1 MSQKPSISKQSS
13 GFDFTSSIHNDTY
26 DFIKP
31 EQWDLSSRTV
41 LVTGAS
47 RGLGKDNAISFA
59 RAGASNIAVA
69 ARSGLDDVVKEM
81 KQAAQKAGRKEP
93 NVLPLQVDVT
103 DKNSVAAAA
112 TKIEEQL
119 GCLDIVINNAGYLE
133 NFTKIA
139 DAEPEEWWKTW
150 QVNTFGAFLIVRA
163 TIPLL
168 LKKPDSLKTIL
179 NVSSIGAHFVMPGAS
194 AYQTGKMALIRF
206 SEFVNA
212 EYGDQGVLS
221 FAVHPGGVMTELASG
236 MPKEAHHLL
245 SDQPALAADT
255 FVWLTAQRRDWLAG
269 RYLSST
275 WDMEELQGM
284 REKIVKE
291 DLLKVRLDVGM

>member
-31 EQWDLSSRTV
+31 EQWDLSSRSV

-112 TKIEEQL
+112 TKIAEQL

-291 DLLKVRLDVGM
+291 DLLKVRLDVGI

>member
-13 GFDFTSSIHNDTY
+13 GFDFTSSIHSDTY

-47 RGLGKDNAISFA
+47 RGLGKENAISFA

-81 KQAAQKAGRKEP
+81 KQVAQKAGRKEP

-112 TKIEEQL
+112 TKIEERF
-119 GCLDIVINNAGYLE
+119 GGLDIVINNAGYLE
-133 NFTKIA
+133 NFKKIA
-139 DAEPEEWWKTW
+139 DADPEEWWKTW